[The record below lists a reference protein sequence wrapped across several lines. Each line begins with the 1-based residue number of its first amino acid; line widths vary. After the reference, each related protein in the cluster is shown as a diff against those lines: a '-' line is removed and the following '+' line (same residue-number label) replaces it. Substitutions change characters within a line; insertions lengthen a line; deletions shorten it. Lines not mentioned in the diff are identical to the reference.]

1 MDSFEDS
8 DETRGDHNRDGE
20 QLLDVG
26 TDKRVA
32 VQLQEIHRGGIVGKC
47 SELQLS

>member
-1 MDSFEDS
+1 MMDFVEER
-8 DETRGDHNRDGE
+8 DETSEDHNRDGE

-32 VQLQEIHRGGIVGKC
+32 VQLQEIYRGGIVEKC
-47 SELQLS
+47 SEL